1 MRLVLDKDISPRNAF
16 LLLEAT
22 ITDGKLICCEG
33 ILDFIR
39 VAGTMPKATG
49 TPLVVRDTAGPPAG
63 ISVSRPLIKFMRVK
77 VLERDLEGT
86 RKSTTRSDPMLK

>member
-1 MRLVLDKDISPRNAF
+1 MWLTLDKDLSPQNVF

-22 ITDGKLICCEG
+22 ITAGKLTCCEG

-39 VAGTMPKATG
+39 VAGTMPTASG
-49 TPLVVRDTAGPPAG
+49 TPLVSKDTAGPPAG

-77 VLERDLEGT
+77 VLERDLVG
-86 RKSTTRSDPMLK
+86 